1 MEDIDDEWSRYLNDE
16 NIDFSTTN
24 NLDNENDIDSEEA
37 PECEELYIS
46 TMTKVLFLNTPID
59 INNIF
64 WKLPVINYSKP
75 MSGIVK
81 KQMKIVSKT
90 EE

>member
-16 NIDFSTTN
+16 DIDFSTKN
-24 NLDNENDIDSEEA
+24 NLDNENDMNSEEA

-59 INNIF
+59 INSC
-64 WKLPVINYSKP
+64 LLYTSDAAD
-75 MSGIVK
+75 
-81 KQMKIVSKT
+81 
-90 EE
+90 E